1 MRFELFMARR
11 YLVRGRG
18 NSFLAVMSLA
28 SITGIAIGVAALIIA
43 MSLMNGFQNEIRDKI
58 LSSSA
63 HLMIMDRFSDQ
74 LSEAD
79 EVREFLARNWPEIR
93 SMRKVVF
100 NTVLLR
106 GTAGNA
112 AGAVLRGVDL
122 ENEDAEQWLL
132 YPAFGSAPGPG
143 QVMIGLDLAA
153 KLNLLEG
160 DSVYLVTPQFS
171 LAPSG
176 VLPRFKKYQVSG
188 LFRSGLYEF
197 DSATVVIPLAE
208 AQQLFRLE
216 ERISYLRVD
225 LKDMFSA
232 PRVAGEISERRPGRF
247 HLVTWMEMNA
257 PLYSALKLEKTVLFF
272 TLTLIIVVAALNIIA
287 GLILLVFQKIRDIA
301 ILLSYGVQDKT
312 IKRIF
317 FVQGGF
323 IGLIGTLSGGLLG
336 VSFCLLA
343 NRFKLIRVPPEI
355 YQMSHVPFTLALT
368 DVLAV
373 IGIALAICLA
383 ATWIPARRAAAVN
396 VVEAV
401 KYE

>member
-11 YLVRGRG
+11 YLLRGRG

-28 SITGIAIGVAALIIA
+28 SIIGIAIGVAALIIA

-79 EVREFLARNWPEIR
+79 EVRDFLAGHWPEIK

-106 GTAGNA
+106 SAAGNA

-122 ENEDAEQWLL
+122 DNTDVEQWLL

-160 DSVYLVTPQFS
+160 DSVYLITPQFS

-176 VLPRFKKYQVSG
+176 VLPRFKKYLVSG

-197 DSATVVIPLAE
+197 DSATVIIPLAE

-216 ERISYLRVD
+216 DRISYLRVD
-225 LKDMFSA
+225 LKDMFAA
-232 PRVAGEISERRPGRF
+232 PRLAAEISERRPGRF

-287 GLILLVFQKIRDIA
+287 GLILLVYQKIRDIA

-323 IGLIGTLSGGLLG
+323 IGLIGTLSGGFLG
-336 VSFCLLA
+336 VVFCLLA
-343 NRFKLIRVPPEI
+343 NRFKLIRVPAEI
-355 YQMSHVPFTLALT
+355 YQMSYVPFTLSLT

-373 IGIALAICLA
+373 IGVALAICLA

>member
-63 HLMIMDRFSDQ
+63 HLMVMDRFSDQ

-79 EVREFLARNWPEIR
+79 EVRDFLARNWPEIK
-93 SMRKVVF
+93 SMRQVVF

-106 GTAGNA
+106 ATAGNA

-225 LKDMFSA
+225 LQDMFSA
-232 PRVAGEISERRPGRF
+232 PRVAGEISQRRPGRF